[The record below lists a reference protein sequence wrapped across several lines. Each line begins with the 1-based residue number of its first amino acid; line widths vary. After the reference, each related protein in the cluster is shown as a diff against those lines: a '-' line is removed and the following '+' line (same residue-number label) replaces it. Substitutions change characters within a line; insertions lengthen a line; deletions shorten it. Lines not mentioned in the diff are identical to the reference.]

1 MICSLIVF
9 VKNPILGKV
18 KTRVAATTGHEKAVE
33 VYVELLQHTKNVA
46 KEWVNT
52 EEEGIQKRINVYYGD
67 FINDNDLWNEPFFEK
82 KKQCE
87 STDLG
92 DRMKM
97 AFEREL
103 PSANRVMIIGSDCL
117 DIRPTHLSNAFAALE
132 NHDIVI
138 GPADDGG
145 YYLLGMKERHPMVF
159 ENKSWSQPSL
169 LKETIDALQQEGVQ
183 KSYFL
188 LETLSDIDT
197 RDDYQRSKNKT

>member
-18 KTRVAATTGHEKAVE
+18 KTRVAATTGDEKAVE

-46 KEWVNT
+46 KEWINT
-52 EEEGIQKRINVYYGD
+52 EEEDIQKRINVYYGD

-97 AFEREL
+97 AFDREL
-103 PSANRVMIIGSDCL
+103 PSADRVVIIGSDCL
-117 DIRPTHLSNAFAALE
+117 DIHTTHLSTAFAALE

-159 ENKSWSQPSL
+159 DNKSWSQPSL
-169 LKETIDALQQEGVQ
+169 LEETIDALRKVQ

-197 RDDYQRSKNKT
+197 WDDYLRSKNKS